1 MLGPLD
7 VIDAGRKIDLAG
19 GRLSA
24 LLAVLL
30 LRPNEVHS
38 SEGLV
43 ESLWGDDAPPT
54 AAKMLQKYVSQLR
67 VAMGGVG
74 GADDRRLG
82 TRGHGYLIRVEPDEL
97 DSDRFERLL
106 AEGRRAHAAGSPQ
119 AGAILG

>member
-30 LRPNEVHS
+30 LKPNEVHS

-43 ESLWGDDAPPT
+43 ESLWGEDPPPT

-67 VAMGGVG
+67 VAMGG
-74 GADDRRLG
+74 ATDSDDRRIA
-82 TRGHGYLIRVEPDEL
+82 TRGHGYVIKVAPDEL

-106 AEGRRAHAAGSPQ
+106 GEG
-119 AGAILG
+119 